1 MMTDMHTHSVSSH
14 DSVCE
19 IRAMRDAQ
27 AARGMAAFAVTDH
40 FDTCSYGDYDVFTP
54 IRQAYDTVQQLN
66 SAPSECRVLMG
77 IEIGESFRCPEIYER
92 VRNLVPYD
100 AVIGSVHLVDFNG
113 KLEAYSKTD
122 FSAFSESGIYDYLDR
137 YFDDLLTMI
146 GFLDFDILAHL
157 TCPLRY
163 ITGKYGFPVD
173 LSRFDGKIQ
182 RILEEILHRGIA
194 LEVNTSCMASLGTLM
209 PPEDVIRRYYHMG
222 GRLVTLGSDAHRA
235 EDAAAHFAEALDIL
249 KKIGFETVCRYQNRQ
264 PVPIPIK

>member
-19 IRAMRDAQ
+19 IRDMRQAQ

-54 IRQAYDTVQQLN
+54 IRRAYETVCRLN
-66 SAPSECRVLMG
+66 EEGSPCRALMG
-77 IEIGESFRCPEIYER
+77 IEIGESFREPAVYER

-100 AVIGSVHLVDFNG
+100 AVIGSVHLVEFGG
-113 KLEAYSKTD
+113 KLEAYSRTD
-122 FSAFSESGIYDYLDR
+122 FSAFSVGEIYEYLDR

-163 ITGKYGFPVD
+163 ITGKYGFSVD
-173 LSRFDGKIQ
+173 LTRFDGKIR
-182 RILEEILHRGIA
+182 RILEEIIHRGIA
-194 LEVNTSCMASLGTLM
+194 LEVNTSCVGTMGELM
-209 PPEDVIRRYYHMG
+209 PPANIIKAYRDMG

-235 EDAAAHFAEALDIL
+235 EDAAACFEEALKVLRDN
-249 KKIGFETVCRYQNRQ
+249 GFDTLCGYENRQ
-264 PVPIPIK
+264 AVLIPI